1 MLCSSLACG
10 AADWY
15 GCQFPRKEFVRG
27 MDLMKPFG
35 KLVDAASR
43 DVKWLTAT
51 VAGYGVGAFVC
62 RSHVVCR
69 LSHVG
74 LVFVAVR

>member
-1 MLCSSLACG
+1 
-10 AADWY
+10 
-15 GCQFPRKEFVRG
+15 